1 MILGYWRCT
10 RRWQG
15 VYLPCRSPCVLS
27 ILPHRCLSLHI
38 CAFPRVLNRNLLY
51 LHDFVKLIEARH
63 VKNGSVGRA
72 SEAYTTSFLKK
83 WLKNMMQQTNWMIE
97 LPLILKLHLVLKK
110 YLVSL
115 DKFILPLM
123 PVLSLNA
130 IEPGNDICFSFTN
143 EIEMLEKTI
152 KVYIHTFKEKIISCW
167 VEGHE
172 MAVEKTQRW
181 LYSFQQC

>member
-1 MILGYWRCT
+1 MLVQFSDKTERKQRHSTTDVGEGLERILNDKIEKEANLGN
-10 RRWQG
+10 
-15 VYLPCRSPCVLS
+15 
-27 ILPHRCLSLHI
+27 ILKI
-38 CAFPRVLNRNLLY
+38 VEQNDDFFELY

-130 IEPGNDICFSFTN
+130 IEPGNDICFSFKN

-152 KVYIHTFKEKIISCW
+152 KVYIHSKRRHF
-167 VEGHE
+167 
-172 MAVEKTQRW
+172 R
-181 LYSFQQC
+181 

>member
-1 MILGYWRCT
+1 
-10 RRWQG
+10 
-15 VYLPCRSPCVLS
+15 
-27 ILPHRCLSLHI
+27 
-38 CAFPRVLNRNLLY
+38 
-51 LHDFVKLIEARH
+51 
-63 VKNGSVGRA
+63 
-72 SEAYTTSFLKK
+72 
-83 WLKNMMQQTNWMIE
+83 MMQQTNWMIE

-130 IEPGNDICFSFTN
+130 IEPGNDICFSFKN

-167 VEGHE
+167 IEGH
-172 MAVEKTQRW
+172 KW
-181 LYSFQQC
+181 LWRKRKDGCIRFNILISNYRCYYPI